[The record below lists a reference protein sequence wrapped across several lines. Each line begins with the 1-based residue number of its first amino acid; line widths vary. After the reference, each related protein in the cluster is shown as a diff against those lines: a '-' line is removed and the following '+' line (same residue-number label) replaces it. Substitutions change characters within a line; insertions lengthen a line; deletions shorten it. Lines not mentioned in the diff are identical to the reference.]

1 MDYKGYIEVQLDD
14 NKLAAF
20 YNNKDLYVE
29 LYELKEN
36 EYLLIKDSTG
46 EIVDKY
52 CYQNGEL
59 RQVKYNIIQNAYC
72 GKIKPRNL
80 QQELAMDMLIDN
92 HSKVKLVQGVYGSG
106 KDYLMLNQA
115 LSLIEK
121 GKFQKIVFIRPNVTV
136 ANVPEIGYLKGTTEE
151 KLAWTLGPFYDK
163 VGGEEGVRML
173 VEQGKI
179 ELVPLLFIRGRSFD
193 NSIVYVTEG
202 QNITTEI
209 AKLIISRIGDN
220 SELWLNCDTHQVDK
234 QIYEK
239 DNGVNKMVDRLA
251 GNSLFAYIYLPKTER
266 SQVAELATLLDD

>member
-52 CYQNGEL
+52 CYQNGKL

-80 QQELAMDMLIDN
+80 QQELAIDMLIDS

-121 GKFQKIVFIRPNVTV
+121 GKFQKIV
-136 ANVPEIGYLKGTTEE
+136 
-151 KLAWTLGPFYDK
+151 
-163 VGGEEGVRML
+163 
-173 VEQGKI
+173 
-179 ELVPLLFIRGRSFD
+179 
-193 NSIVYVTEG
+193 VTEG
-202 QNITTEI
+202 QNITSEI

-220 SELWLNCDTHQVDK
+220 SELWFNCDTHQVDK
-234 QIYEK
+234 QVYEK
-239 DNGVNKMVDRLA
+239 DNGVNKMIDRLTN
-251 GNSLFAYIYLPKTER
+251 NSLFAYVYLPKTER
-266 SQVAELATLLDD
+266 SAVAELCTLLDD

>member
-20 YNNKDLYVE
+20 YNNKDLYAE

-136 ANVPEIGYLKGTTEE
+136 ANVPEIGYLKEVFKRYTRRKTC
-151 KLAWTLGPFYDK
+151 LDSW
-163 VGGEEGVRML
+163 
-173 VEQGKI
+173 
-179 ELVPLLFIRGRSFD
+179 PLL
-193 NSIVYVTEG
+193 
-202 QNITTEI
+202 
-209 AKLIISRIGDN
+209 
-220 SELWLNCDTHQVDK
+220 
-234 QIYEK
+234 
-239 DNGVNKMVDRLA
+239 
-251 GNSLFAYIYLPKTER
+251 
-266 SQVAELATLLDD
+266 